1 MTSQQI
7 RSLWTPLVGTG
18 FTASPMVHGAKP
30 RRTGSKDH
38 CENSGVRFS
47 GRSGWRKG
55 IIRPSTSF
63 GTLTGT
69 VNSPRSVGN
78 ADVVVVEYAI
88 NSRAFAS
95 CPPQARK
102 VLDMHDIFSNRH
114 RLFAEHSLGRGY
126 WVSLKPRD
134 EMTAF
139 QRADTLIA
147 IQDEEASQ
155 VRRVLQRAAGR
166 TPNVTVVS
174 HLPALADAPLDT
186 SRGHAA
192 HFLGSDNPPNRLSIN
207 HFIDATLPIILR
219 DDPDFELF
227 VIGSVCRKVQDHP
240 NVVKLGFV
248 DDPVDAFRRAPLSIN
263 PMRLGTGV
271 NIKLLDAMAVGA
283 PVVATSQGAR
293 GVPEDMLGGRS
304 RSGR

>member
-1 MTSQQI
+1 
-7 RSLWTPLVGTG
+7 
-18 FTASPMVHGAKP
+18 
-30 RRTGSKDH
+30 
-38 CENSGVRFS
+38 
-47 GRSGWRKG
+47 
-55 IIRPSTSF
+55 
-63 GTLTGT
+63 
-69 VNSPRSVGN
+69 
-78 ADVVVVEYAI
+78 
-88 NSRAFAS
+88 
-95 CPPQARK
+95 
-102 VLDMHDIFSNRH
+102 MHDIFSNRH

-271 NIKLLDAMAVGA
+271 SIKLLDAMAVGA

-293 GVPEDMLGGRS
+293 GVPEDMLAGVVVVDDLDNAAFAREVLLLTADSERRARLGQLGHEAARALAVRHRRALAEVLDPDRS
-304 RSGR
+304 KSSPTETEALKKSEVPA